1 MVSRRRLLIVLTGPE
16 STGKTT
22 LSRALG
28 QRLGWPVLP
37 ELARERLEHRPSY
50 SLQDVCRLALLQ
62 YRLIEE
68 ALATAPAVLADTDLL
83 TYRIWLQWRYGH
95 CPEWLRLLHWCQRP
109 ALYLLCAPD
118 LPWAEDPLRE
128 NPHDRQ
134 ALLEAHRQI
143 LDAENLPCTLITGQ
157 GDTRLQTAWESIRD
171 RVGEWVTD

>member
-1 MVSRRRLLIVLTGPE
+1 MAWRRGLLIVLTGPE

-28 QRLGWPVLP
+28 RRLGWPVLP
-37 ELARERLEHRPSY
+37 ELARERLEQRPSY
-50 SLQDVCRLALLQ
+50 SAQDVCRLALLQ

-68 ALATAPAVLADTDLL
+68 ALAAAPAVLADTDLL

-95 CPEWLRLLHWCQRP
+95 CPEWLRLLHRRQRP

-134 ALLEAHRQI
+134 ALLEAHRQM
-143 LDAENLPCTLITGQ
+143 LDSENLPYTLITGQ
-157 GDTRLQTAWESIRD
+157 GDMRTDSAWTSIRD
-171 RVGEWVTD
+171 RVGEEG